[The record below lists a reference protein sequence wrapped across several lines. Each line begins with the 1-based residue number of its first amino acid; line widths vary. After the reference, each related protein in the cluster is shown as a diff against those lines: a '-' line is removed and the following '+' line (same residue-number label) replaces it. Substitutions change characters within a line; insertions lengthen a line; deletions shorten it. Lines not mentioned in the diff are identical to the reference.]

1 MAVAS
6 SWGGPTSSDKRD
18 WLCGAI
24 SDMLGER
31 PETDAE
37 DLEDVLVQ
45 VMSDE
50 FDVVVDDESAA
61 GVAREIMEIRRLTA
75 RGETARVKEMW
86 EDWVSKKGQKGGDVT
101 KGFKRVE
108 GEGEDGEGESSE
120 EEEEDGDVEMDEAP
134 GLVRRER
141 AEPEVDEDGFTKVVG
156 KKKR

>member
-1 MAVAS
+1 MSQPSTSGTDQQPTPLDLGIMLALHDWPALTMAVAS

-37 DLEDVLVQ
+37 DLEDVLTQ

-61 GVAREIMEIRRLTA
+61 GVAREIMEIRGLTA
-75 RGETARVKEMW
+75 RGETVRVKEMW
-86 EDWVSKKGQKGGDVT
+86 EDWVRRKGQKGGDVT
-101 KGFKRVE
+101 KGFKR
-108 GEGEDGEGESSE
+108 
-120 EEEEDGDVEMDEAP
+120 
-134 GLVRRER
+134 
-141 AEPEVDEDGFTKVVG
+141 
-156 KKKR
+156 